1 MNQEFLRILSDLAR
15 KYDNAPEGVEK
26 EELKKIIDK
35 AAKIIY
41 GEIDIDD
48 LNNEE

>member
-1 MNQEFLRILSDLAR
+1 MNQEFIRILSDLAR
-15 KYDNAPEGVEK
+15 KYDNTPEGEEK

-35 AAKIIY
+35 ATKIIY

-48 LNNEE
+48 LSNEQ